1 MYIALLFCIL
11 CAVSPEGSVTVEA
24 VNMTLLYDP
33 NESAT
38 LNCMASGGPNNT
50 FMWFL
55 GGDLIN
61 ETSNTLVFSEVEG
74 GEYTCQVSNAAG
86 NENASITLTGK

>member
-1 MYIALLFCIL
+1 
-11 CAVSPEGSVTVEA
+11 
-24 VNMTLLYDP
+24 MTLLYDP
-33 NESAT
+33 NELAT

-55 GGDLIN
+55 DGESILN
-61 ETSNTLVFSEVEG
+61 ETANILVLSEVDG

-86 NENASITLTGK
+86 SENASNILTG

>member
-1 MYIALLFCIL
+1 MH
-11 CAVSPEGSVTVEA
+11 AVSPEGSVTVEA

-33 NESAT
+33 NEPAT
-38 LNCMASGGPNNT
+38 LTASMASGGPNNT

-55 GGDLIN
+55 DGDLIN
-61 ETSNTLVFSEVEG
+61 ETSNTLVFNEVEG

>member
-1 MYIALLFCIL
+1 M
-11 CAVSPEGSVTVEA
+11 SPEGSVTLEA

-33 NESAT
+33 NEPAT

-55 GGDLIN
+55 DGESIN
-61 ETSNTLVFSEVEG
+61 ETANTLVLSEVDG

-86 NENASITLTGK
+86 SENASIILTG

>member
-1 MYIALLFCIL
+1 MLAALNTTLFL
-11 CAVSPEGSVTVEA
+11 
-24 VNMTLLYDP
+24 DP

-55 GGDLIN
+55 NGELIKDKVD
-61 ETSNTLVFSEVEG
+61 STLTLSDVEG

-86 NENASITLTGK
+86 KENTSIILTS

>member
-1 MYIALLFCIL
+1 M
-11 CAVSPEGSVTVEA
+11 VEA
-24 VNMTLLYDP
+24 VNMTLFLDP

-38 LNCMASGGPNNT
+38 FNCMASGGPNNT

-55 GGDLIN
+55 DGKLIKN
-61 ETSNTLVFSEVEG
+61 EIDNTLILSDVEG

-86 NENASITLTGK
+86 KENASIILTG

>member
-1 MYIALLFCIL
+1 
-11 CAVSPEGSVTVEA
+11 
-24 VNMTLLYDP
+24 MTLLYDP
-33 NESAT
+33 NEPAT

-55 GGDLIN
+55 EGESILN
-61 ETSNTLVFSEVEG
+61 ETANTLVLSEVAG

-86 NENASITLTGK
+86 SENASIILTG

>member
-1 MYIALLFCIL
+1 M
-11 CAVSPEGSVTVEA
+11 VEA

-55 GGDLIN
+55 DGELI
-61 ETSNTLVFSEVEG
+61 EDEVDNTLTLSEVEG

-86 NENASITLTGK
+86 RENASIILTG

>member
-1 MYIALLFCIL
+1 
-11 CAVSPEGSVTVEA
+11 
-24 VNMTLLYDP
+24 MTLLYDP
-33 NESAT
+33 NEQAT

-55 GGDLIN
+55 DGESILNKTANI
-61 ETSNTLVFSEVEG
+61 LVLSEVDG

-86 NENASITLTGK
+86 SENASIILTG